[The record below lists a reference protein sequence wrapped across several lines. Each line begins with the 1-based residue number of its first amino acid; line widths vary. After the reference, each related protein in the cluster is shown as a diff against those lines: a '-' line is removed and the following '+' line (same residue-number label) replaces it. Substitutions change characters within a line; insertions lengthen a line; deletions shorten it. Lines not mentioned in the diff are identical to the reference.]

1 MGRGKRYN
9 PEHKLNIK
17 KVIATVIALLVI
29 IMFIIIIARLMK
41 PNNARQEKK
50 VALAYYSAL
59 ENDKWG
65 IINSSGETVITPSYD
80 EMIVVPDKEKAVFIV
95 TYDVD
100 YATGAYKTKAVNAKN
115 EILLCCPLAC
125 AERSICSLTKSSPV

>member
-1 MGRGKRYN
+1 
-9 PEHKLNIK
+9 
-17 KVIATVIALLVI
+17 
-29 IMFIIIIARLMK
+29 MFIIIIARLMK
-41 PNNARQEKK
+41 PNNTRQEKK

-100 YATGAYKTKAVNAKN
+100 YATGAYKTKAVNAKTSN
-115 EILLCCPLAC
+115 YSVSMSKLKQSKIMINKTIYGMKKDA
-125 AERSICSLTKSSPV
+125 